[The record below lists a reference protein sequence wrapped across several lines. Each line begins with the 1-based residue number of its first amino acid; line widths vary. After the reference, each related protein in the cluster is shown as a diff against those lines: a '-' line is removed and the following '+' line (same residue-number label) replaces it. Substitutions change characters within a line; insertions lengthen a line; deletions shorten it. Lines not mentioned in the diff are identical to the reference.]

1 MPQRCW
7 YVLVLGVSS
16 RDRKVPSCTG
26 RLLGM
31 GKRNCE
37 RPRLHLGQPSFSIS
51 VPLPGLPS
59 KEPRLPVLIFCLTAD
74 FVLLSDSEPSGCE
87 SSQSTGDFNI
97 NTSVERVSSGHRT
110 SKTDNYRLV
119 TAEMDRICVRAASDS
134 EPVDYNALLCLQRW
148 VSCSPRGAD
157 SVLPQQTLVV
167 LQFIISHI

>member
-26 RLLGM
+26 RLPGM

-37 RPRLHLGQPSFSIS
+37 RPRLHRDQPSFSIS

-59 KEPRLPVLIFCLTAD
+59 KEPRLPVLIFCLRAD

-97 NTSVERVSSGHRT
+97 NTSVERVLATGHLKET
-110 SKTDNYRLV
+110 ITGL
-119 TAEMDRICVRAASDS
+119 
-134 EPVDYNALLCLQRW
+134 
-148 VSCSPRGAD
+148 
-157 SVLPQQTLVV
+157 LPQKWTGFVCEQRRMVNPWTITRCCAFRGGSAAVPAELI
-167 LQFIISHI
+167 QFCLNRHLLFCNL